1 MRFHGR
7 TGLAAFMA
15 KLKPVRGLESRK
27 KGQEPKK
34 TDHVRDAKGAIPC
47 LLLVIGGIL
56 LLGWLFS
63 AMLKSA
69 N

>member
-1 MRFHGR
+1 
-7 TGLAAFMA
+7 MA
-15 KLKPVRGLESRK
+15 KLKPFPKSL
-27 KGQEPKK
+27 KGPEPKK
-34 TDHVRDAKGAIPC
+34 TDHMRDAKGAIPC

-69 N
+69 K

>member
-1 MRFHGR
+1 MP
-7 TGLAAFMA
+7 
-15 KLKPVRGLESRK
+15 KLKSPLKSLRGP
-27 KGQEPKK
+27 EPKK
-34 TDHVRDAKGAIPC
+34 TDHIRDAKGAIPC

-69 N
+69 K

>member
-1 MRFHGR
+1 
-7 TGLAAFMA
+7 MA
-15 KLKPVRGLESRK
+15 KLKSSLKST

-63 AMLKSA
+63 AMLGSA
-69 N
+69 GK

>member
-1 MRFHGR
+1 
-7 TGLAAFMA
+7 MA
-15 KLKPVRGLESRK
+15 KLKLSLRSLKVA
-27 KGQEPKK
+27 EPKK

-69 N
+69 K

>member
-1 MRFHGR
+1 
-7 TGLAAFMA
+7 MA
-15 KLKPVRGLESRK
+15 KLKPSPRSL
-27 KGQEPKK
+27 KGPEPKK
-34 TDHVRDAKGAIPC
+34 TDHVRDAKGYIPC

-69 N
+69 K

>member
-1 MRFHGR
+1 
-7 TGLAAFMA
+7 MA
-15 KLKPVRGLESRK
+15 KLKPAKSS
-27 KGQEPKK
+27 EPKK
-34 TDHVRDAKGAIPC
+34 PDYARDAKGAIPC
-47 LLLVIGGIL
+47 LLLVIGAIL